1 MFSSLQVEAIR
12 RITVS
17 LELCLDAAGLLF
29 SANLGLGAILAG
41 GPASVLI
48 YTISARLGVADA

>member
-29 SANLGLGAILAG
+29 LPIWVLAQFWRGSRFGADLHH
-41 GPASVLI
+41 
-48 YTISARLGVADA
+48 